1 MHLSYLSIRNFR
13 NFLELDLKLTPTTV
27 IVGENKV
34 GKSNLIYALR
44 LVLDPSLPDSTR
56 RLRAEDFWDG
66 LSHPFAGN
74 KIEVSVE
81 ISDFEKDK
89 KTQAVLCDCLISK
102 NPMVAKLTYVF
113 RPRKGLTTKAATE
126 NDYEFVIYGG
136 GDEKHQV
143 GSSIRQD
150 ISFILLPALRDAE
163 AELQIWRRSPLRPL
177 LERLKIDDDRIKEI
191 LKQLENATEKLLREK
206 PMEELAKSITNQ
218 IVEMVGGF
226 HGIDTH
232 LGFAS
237 TRPDQL
243 LKSVRLFIDGEK
255 SRSLSEASLGT
266 ANVLYLALL
275 LQELKNQEEK
285 NERVKTIIGIE
296 EPEAHLHPHVQ
307 RLVFRYFLGKST
319 PLIVT
324 THSPHIASVTPLKS
338 ITLLRGTAD
347 QGSKAFTINRLGLTG
362 IEIADLQ
369 RYLDVTRAEVLFA
382 KGVILVEGP
391 AELFLIPAFAE
402 SMNHNLDRLGIT
414 VCSVHGTDFLP
425 YWKVLSQKGLNIP
438 HIVVTDGDPRN
449 INGRIRV
456 AGLSRGCRLLDS
468 HPELKEKVEESLSG
482 DDFDRARKLLTKANI
497 FVGETTLEADL
508 LESFSD
514 SIIETY
520 EELNISGKAR
530 EKFEAAIE
538 RAKKQKANGIE
549 EILSRIVGIGKGRFA
564 QRLADKVKGREPPQ
578 YLKAAI
584 NRIVS
589 LVKTENA

>member
-1 MHLSYLSIRNFR
+1 MYLSHLYIRNFR
-13 NFLELDLKLTPTTV
+13 NFSELDLELTPTTV

-44 LVLDPSLPDSTR
+44 LVLDPSLPDSMR
-56 RLRAEDFWDG
+56 HLHAEDFWDG
-66 LSHPFAGN
+66 LGQPFAGN
-74 KIEVSVE
+74 KIEVSVK

-89 KTQAVLCDCLISK
+89 KTQAVLCDCLINKS
-102 NPMVAKLTYVF
+102 PMVAKLTYIF
-113 RPRKGLTTKAATE
+113 RPRKGITTKTTVE

-136 GDEKHQV
+136 ENEKHQV

-150 ISFILLPALRDAE
+150 ISLVLLPALRDAE
-163 AELQIWRRSPLRPL
+163 AELQTWRRSPLRPL
-177 LERLKIDDDRIKEI
+177 LERLKIDDNRIKEI

-218 IVEMVGGF
+218 IVDMVGEF
-226 HGIDTH
+226 HGIDAH
-232 LGFAS
+232 FGFAS

-243 LKSVRLFIDGEK
+243 LKSVRLLIDGEK

-285 NERVKTIIGIE
+285 NERVKTIISIE
-296 EPEAHLHPHVQ
+296 EPEAHLHPHIQ
-307 RLVFRYFLGKST
+307 RLVFRYFLGKNT

-338 ITLLRGTAD
+338 ITLLRTTAE
-347 QGSKAFTINRLGLTG
+347 QGSKIFTINQLGLTG

-382 KGVILVEGP
+382 KGVILVEGS

-402 SMNHNLDRLGIT
+402 SMIHNLDQLGIT
-414 VCSVHGTDFLP
+414 LCSVHGTDFLP
-425 YWKVLSQKGLNIP
+425 YRKLLSQNGLNIP
-438 HIVVTDGDPRN
+438 HVAITDGDPQN
-449 INGRIRV
+449 INGKIQM
-456 AGLSRGCRLLDS
+456 AGLIRGYKILDS
-468 HPELKEKVEESLSG
+468 ELKEKVKESLSENN
-482 DDFDRARKLLTKANI
+482 FIHARKLLTKANI
-497 FVGETTLEADL
+497 FVGEVTLEADL
-508 LESFSD
+508 LGSFSD
-514 SIIETY
+514 AFIEAY
-520 EELNISGKAR
+520 RELNTSTMAQG
-530 EKFEAAIE
+530 KFEAAIQ
-538 RAKKQKANGIE
+538 RAKEQKADGTE
-549 EILSRIVGIGKGRFA
+549 EMLSRIVQIGKGRFA

-578 YLKAAI
+578 YIKAAI

>member
-1 MHLSYLSIRNFR
+1 MHLSHLRIRNFR
-13 NFLELDLKLTPTTV
+13 NFSELDLKLTPTTV

-44 LVLDPSLPDSTR
+44 LVLDPSLSDFAR

-66 LSHPFAGN
+66 LGQPFAGN
-74 KIEVSVE
+74 KIEVSVK

-102 NPMVAKLTYVF
+102 NPMVAELTYIF
-113 RPRKGLTTKAATE
+113 RPRKGITTKTASE
-126 NDYEFVIYGG
+126 NDYEFTIYGG

-150 ISFILLPALRDAE
+150 ISLILLPALRDAE
-163 AELQIWRRSPLRPL
+163 AELQTWRRSPLRPL

-191 LKQLENATEKLLREK
+191 LEQLKKATEKLLREK
-206 PMEELAKSITNQ
+206 PMEELAKSITKQ
-218 IVEMVGGF
+218 IVDMVGEF

-232 LGFAS
+232 FGFAS

-255 SRSLSEASLGT
+255 SRPLSEASLGT

-275 LQELKNQEEK
+275 LEELKNQEEK
-285 NERVKTIIGIE
+285 NERVKTIIAIE

-307 RLVFRYFLGKST
+307 RLVFRYFLTKNT

-324 THSPHIASVTPLKS
+324 THSSHIASVTPLKS
-338 ITLLRGTAD
+338 LTLLRRTAD
-347 QGSKAFTINRLGLTG
+347 RGGKTFAINQLGLTD

-369 RYLDVTRAEVLFA
+369 RYMDVTRAEVLFA
-382 KGVILVEGP
+382 KGVILVEGA
-391 AELFLIPAFAE
+391 AELFLIPAFVE
-402 SMNHNLDRLGIT
+402 GMIQKLDQLGIT

-425 YWKVLSQKGLNIP
+425 YWKLLSEKGLNIP
-438 HIVVTDGDPRN
+438 HVVVTDGDPQN
-449 INGRIRV
+449 INGRIQV
-456 AGLSRGCRLLDS
+456 AGLLRGYRLLDS
-468 HPELKEKVEESLSG
+468 DPALKEKVKESLSG
-482 DDFDRARKLLTKANI
+482 DDFGRARKLLTKANV

-508 LESFSD
+508 VENFSD

-520 EELNISGKAR
+520 RELNTSDKAR
-530 EKFEAAIE
+530 QKFEAAIE
-538 RAKKQKANGIE
+538 RVKKQKANGIE
-549 EILSRIVGIGKGRFA
+549 EILSRIVQIGKGRFA
-564 QRLADKVKGREPPQ
+564 QRLADKVKDQKPPR
-578 YLKAAI
+578 YLRAAI
-584 NRIVS
+584 DRIVS
-589 LVKTENA
+589 LVKAQNA